1 MHLDMQ
7 PNEIMDNNENNIIII
22 NDNDGNVLGLVRKA
36 MTLANGPY
44 PLLFL
49 AWILMK

>member
-1 MHLDMQ
+1 
-7 PNEIMDNNENNIIII
+7 MDAEM
-22 NDNDGNVLGLVRKA
+22 DEALLRLVRKA
-36 MTLANGPY
+36 IILEKGPY